1 MACSQSLTGKA
12 STGSEL
18 IGSYQIGVLD
28 LLASIAWFRIH
39 YHTCVHT
46 PTLQNWVPLH
56 CPVSI

>member
-46 PTLQNWVPLH
+46 QLCRTGSLCIVL
-56 CPVSI
+56 